1 MKRMEHQLPIKFKS
15 EIELT
20 QINIWKPP
28 SYFLGV
34 RMLGNIAQHETGLFC
49 ESSGQYKSDLLLAEK
64 LGFKDGIVH
73 GWKFKIYN
81 NNFCVTL
88 DYWGQCPTTFHQAF
102 DDAIVIFKEL
112 DLLC

>member
-1 MKRMEHQLPIKFKS
+1 
-15 EIELT
+15 
-20 QINIWKPP
+20 
-28 SYFLGV
+28 
-34 RMLGNIAQHETGLFC
+34 MLGNIAQHETGLFGDN
-49 ESSGQYKSDLLLAEK
+49 SSQYKSDFLLAEK

-88 DYWGQCPTTFHQAF
+88 DYWGQWPTFNRVF